1 MARKNDALA
10 HIYFIEIPDHLGDKA
25 GELPLDTSRKL
36 PVEYPPGSDPGDQS
50 SLTWEMIISAMLK
63 ILAYDPD
70 HEDTD
75 YYRRFILKAKPELV
89 NELTETGVMKAKN
102 SDFAI
107 AEEIFL
113 ALRGLIPSNP
123 LPILNLALLYE
134 QAAESEQEES
144 TRRQQREERAI
155 ACYREVLEHDEAPPE
170 ASFNAGFFYLRRSDH
185 ERALQLFER
194 YLDET
199 YEGDESEDI
208 EVGEDSEDS
217 DEEHNQTQERRAQA
231 QKIVEEIRTR
241 ELDDTLFKEAFDF
254 VKLGREDDAI
264 DRIQRFIE
272 KHPDVWNA
280 WFVLGWAQRRKSL
293 YTEGRASFEKAIE
306 LGGGNPDTLN
316 ELAICLM
323 ESGDL
328 SESLNRLQ
336 EALSVEPE
344 NTKVMSN
351 IGIVLLKQGDPN
363 SALQFFHSV
372 LEYDPNDPVALE
384 YLKQLEEG

>member
-1 MARKNDALA
+1 MSRENDALA
-10 HIYFIEIPDHLGDKA
+10 NIYYIEVPDHLSEAAGDI
-25 GELPLDTSRKL
+25 PLDTGKKL
-36 PVEYPPGSDPGDQS
+36 PVEYPPDADPRDQS
-50 SLTWEMIISAMLK
+50 ALSWEMIIAGMLK

-70 HEDTD
+70 HEDAD
-75 YYRRFILKAKPELV
+75 YYRRFIAKAKPDLV

-113 ALRGLIPSNP
+113 ALRGLLPGNP

-134 QAAESEQEES
+134 QAADAEPEESER
-144 TRRQQREERAI
+144 RRQREDRAI
-155 ACYREVLEHDEAPPE
+155 TCYREVLEHDEAPAE
-170 ASFNAGFFYLRRSDH
+170 ASFNAGFFYLRRSNH
-185 ERALQLFER
+185 ERARELFER
-194 YLDET
+194 YLEETSEQDES
-199 YEGDESEDI
+199 EEQNESEDI
-208 EVGEDSEDS
+208 EDSE
-217 DEEHNQTQERRAQA
+217 EEQSQVQERRTQA
-231 QKIVEEIRTR
+231 RKIVDEIRSR

-264 DRIQRFIE
+264 ERIQQFIE

-280 WFVLGWAQRRKSL
+280 WFILGWAQRRKSL

-328 SESLNRLQ
+328 SESLSRLQ
-336 EALSVEPE
+336 EALSIEPE

-351 IGIVLLKQGDPN
+351 MGIVLLKQGDPS
-363 SALQFFHSV
+363 SALRFFHSV
-372 LEYDPNDPVALE
+372 LEYDPQDPVALE

>member
-1 MARKNDALA
+1 MSRKSDALA
-10 HIYFIEIPDHLGDKA
+10 NIYYIEIPDHLSESA
-25 GELPLDTSRKL
+25 GEIPLDTGKKL
-36 PVEYPPGSDPGDQS
+36 PVEYPSGADPRDQS
-50 SLTWEMIISAMLK
+50 SLSWEMIIAGMLK
-63 ILAYDPD
+63 ILAYEPE
-70 HEDTD
+70 HEDAD
-75 YYRRFILKAKPELV
+75 YYRRFIVKAKPDLV
-89 NELTETGVMKAKN
+89 NELTETGVLKAKN

-113 ALRGLIPSNP
+113 ALRGLLPGSP
-123 LPILNLALLYE
+123 LPILNLALLYD
-134 QAAESEQEES
+134 QAAETEPEES
-144 TRRQQREERAI
+144 TRRRQREERAVT
-155 ACYREVLEHDEAPPE
+155 CYREVLEHDEAPAE
-170 ASFNAGFFYLRRSDH
+170 ASFNAGFFYLRRSNH

-199 YEGDESEDI
+199 GNADESEDI
-208 EVGEDSEDS
+208 EEGDAE
-217 DEEHNQTQERRAQA
+217 QTQIQERRAQA
-231 QKIVEEIRTR
+231 KKIVDEIRSR

-264 DRIQRFIE
+264 ERIQRFIE

-280 WFVLGWAQRRKSL
+280 WFILGWAQRRKAL

-323 ESGDL
+323 ESGEL
-328 SESLNRLQ
+328 SESLSRLQ

-351 IGIVLLKQGDPN
+351 IGIVLLKQGAPS
-363 SALQFFHSV
+363 SALRFFHSV

-384 YLKQLEEG
+384 YLKQLEER

>member
-1 MARKNDALA
+1 MSRQTDALA
-10 HIYFIEIPDHLGDKA
+10 NIYFIEIPDHLADKA

-36 PVEYPPGSDPGDQS
+36 PVEYPPDGDPRDRS
-50 SLTWEMIISAMLK
+50 SLTWEMIISGMLK
-63 ILAYDPD
+63 ILAYHPD
-70 HEDTD
+70 HEDAD
-75 YYRRFILKAKPELV
+75 YYRRFITKAKPELID
-89 NELTETGVMKAKN
+89 ELTETGVMKAKN

-113 ALRGLIPSNP
+113 ALRGLVPGNP

-144 TRRQQREERAI
+144 TRRRQREERAI

-199 YEGDESEDI
+199 REGDETED
-208 EVGEDSEDS
+208 VEDAD
-217 DEEHNQTQERRAQA
+217 DEHYQTQERRAQA
-231 QKIVEEIRTR
+231 QKIVEEIRAR

-264 DRIQRFIE
+264 ERIQRFIE

-280 WFVLGWAQRRKSL
+280 WFILGWAQRRKSL
-293 YTEGRASFEKAIE
+293 YTEGRISFEKAIE

-323 ESGDL
+323 ETGNL
-328 SESLNRLQ
+328 SESLDRLK

-351 IGIVLLKQGDPN
+351 IGIVLLKQGDPEN
-363 SALQFFHSV
+363 ALRFFHSV